1 MSILASL
8 AYAIAAAVRPMVRDA
23 EIAQLQAKVD
33 DLRRDFDETL
43 TRVERQRDEA
53 LALVER
59 FDETLMRVERQRD
72 EALALV
78 ERYQGRVDQQA
89 PAGPVFGPVHHINED
104 MRQRMMAQAQAQQ
117 QMAHAQAQQGWAQQG
132 WVQQGLAQYALQ
144 QGQQF
149 GMQNFGQALDDYV
162 RNCTPARHELF
173 MRG

>member
-59 FDETLMRVERQRD
+59 
-72 EALALV
+72 
-78 ERYQGRVDQQA
+78 YQGRVDQQA
-89 PAGPVFGPVHHINED
+89 PAGPVFGPIHHINED
-104 MRQRMMAQAQAQQ
+104 MRQRMMAQQ
-117 QMAHAQAQQGWAQQG
+117 QMAHAQAVG

>member
-8 AYAIAAAVRPMVRDA
+8 AYAITAAIRPMVRDA

-33 DLRRDFDETL
+33 DLRRDFGETL
-43 TRVERQRDEA
+43 T
-53 LALVER
+53 
-59 FDETLMRVERQRD
+59 RVERQRD

-117 QMAHAQAQQGWAQQG
+117 GWAQQG
-132 WVQQGLAQYALQ
+132 WAQQGLAQYALQ

-162 RNCTPARHELF
+162 RNCTPGRHELF
-173 MRG
+173 MRS

>member
-59 FDETLMRVERQRD
+59 
-72 EALALV
+72 
-78 ERYQGRVDQQA
+78 YQGRVDQQA

-104 MRQRMMAQAQAQQ
+104 MRQRIMAQAQAQQ
-117 QMAHAQAQQGWAQQG
+117 QMAHAQAVGC
-132 WVQQGLAQYALQ
+132 VQQGLAQYALQ